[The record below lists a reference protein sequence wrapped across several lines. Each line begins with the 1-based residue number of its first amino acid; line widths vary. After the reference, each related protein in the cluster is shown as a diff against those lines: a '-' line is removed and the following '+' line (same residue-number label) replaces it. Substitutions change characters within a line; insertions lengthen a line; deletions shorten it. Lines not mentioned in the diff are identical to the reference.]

1 MKSTSFPRLMN
12 SKLTSIRWL
21 IVLALL
27 GAVVAFFALGLQ
39 HQLSL
44 EALKARQQDLAVFRQ
59 AHPVWL
65 ATGFFVVYVTATA
78 LSLPTAT
85 LLALTGGAVFG
96 LLEGIVLVSFASTIG
111 ATLAFLASRFVLRDA
126 VQQRLGKR
134 LVTINE
140 GMRRDGAFYLFT
152 LHMMPAIPFFVV
164 NLVMGLTT
172 LPVRTFYWVSQLG
185 MLAATVIFVNA
196 GTQLASLHSLSGVL
210 SPRIIGSLVLL
221 GVFPLLARWVVKRV
235 KARRR
240 P

>member
-1 MKSTSFPRLMN
+1 MSIST
-12 SKLTSIRWL
+12 TAIRWL
-21 IVLALL
+21 IVSVLI
-27 GAVVAFFALGLQ
+27 GTVVAFFALGLQ

-44 EALKARQQDLAVFRQ
+44 EALRARQHVLETFGQ

-65 ATGFFVVYVTATA
+65 AGGFFLLYVTATA
-78 LSLPTAT
+78 LSLPVAS
-85 LLALTGGAVFG
+85 LLALAAGATFG

-126 VQQRLGKR
+126 VQQHFGKR
-134 LVTINE
+134 LIAVNE

-152 LHMMPAIPFFVV
+152 LHVMPVIPFFVV

-196 GTQLASLHSLSGVL
+196 GTQLSSLHSLSDIL
-210 SPRIIGSLVLL
+210 SPQIIGSLVLL
-221 GVFPLLARWVVKRV
+221 AVFPLLARWIVTWV
-235 KARRR
+235 KARRGQ
-240 P
+240 